1 MFRPELSGFRTIP
14 KARWV
19 VVSPPPPANSLT
31 HRPALP
37 TSPLVLSTHHPIAP
51 YRGQK
56 SSWDYQPARYS
67 QLKMATATM
76 LRTAA
81 IMSFLAATRVDA
93 ADTASPNKVIAKPKC
108 DSSATVSIRYSPS
121 SERLYLESA
130 DGKTRGGCVTLTQI
144 WENMDG
150 RAPLYPVKSG
160 SGDVSNTA
168 TGTWLLTE
176 SLWVEDGITLQVGDI

>member
-19 VVSPPPPANSLT
+19 VVSPHPPANSLT

-37 TSPLVLSTHHPIAP
+37 TSLLVLSTHHPIAP

-81 IMSFLAATRVDA
+81 IMSFLATRRVDA
-93 ADTASPNKVIAKPKC
+93 ADTVSKQGHRQTEVRLKRNSVHPVFSIFGTFVPRVGGRQNPRGLRHPHANLGKHGRPRSIVPGEVRQRRCQQHCDWNMASH
-108 DSSATVSIRYSPS
+108 R
-121 SERLYLESA
+121 E
-130 DGKTRGGCVTLTQI
+130 
-144 WENMDG
+144 
-150 RAPLYPVKSG
+150 PVG
-160 SGDVSNTA
+160 
-168 TGTWLLTE
+168 
-176 SLWVEDGITLQVGDI
+176 